1 MPEAS
6 GFRQGPRWFCEKS
19 LSPVFRPRSG
29 LDHDLI
35 DIAPATIFARLEA
48 PNDRMGGLMKMPR
61 RMFAGRIVAT
71 ADVPAGETKPQVH
84 PPTAR
89 LEAFFTAVG
98 RTRLDGANLPE
109 MRAFRHQCFS

>member
-1 MPEAS
+1 MF
-6 GFRQGPRWFCEKS
+6 G
-19 LSPVFRPRSG
+19 LRSG
-29 LDHDLI
+29 LHHDLV
-35 DIAPATIFARLEA
+35 DIAPTPIFVRLEA
-48 PNDRMGGLMKMPR
+48 PYDRMGGLVEMPR

-109 MRAFRHQCFS
+109 MCAFWQRRFS